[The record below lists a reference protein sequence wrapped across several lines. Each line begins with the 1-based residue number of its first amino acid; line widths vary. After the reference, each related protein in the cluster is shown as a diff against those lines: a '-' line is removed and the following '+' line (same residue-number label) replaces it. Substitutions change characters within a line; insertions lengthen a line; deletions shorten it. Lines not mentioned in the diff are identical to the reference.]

1 MTAPDARAEPP
12 IRLANEF
19 TEVVVERV
27 QTRNGARL
35 RISVPSSGHQI
46 LLCPLELEALTW
58 QDHELFSRLLQT
70 PHGPEDGSPADAF
83 AGTPGLMGWLE
94 GKRAL
99 VVGAG
104 SGIGRAVLEAFRS
117 EGAQVAALELD
128 EAKAERLAAELP
140 GCVVSQGDATS
151 LADARAAVRAVTDAF
166 GGLDVLV
173 NCVGIFDFYRS
184 LADIAD
190 DQLDAAFDEV
200 FAVNVKSQLVCV
212 RAALPELRRAGG
224 SVVLTVSTS
233 GFYPGRGGVLYVAS
247 KFAVRGCVIALA
259 HELAPEVRVNG
270 VAPGGTLGTELTGP
284 RSLGLADHVLDA
296 APGREEDLRRRTPL
310 RVALTGE
317 DHAGS
322 YVFLASDRARGITGT
337 VVHSDGGVGVNNAGP
352 AKLAFQPGGA
362 LAHLDEA
369 VPFARRSTRWGAG
382 RGPSGGGAPLQD
394 AGLGLLKPPSFG
406 LLTAMVV
413 TAQRTV
419 PTYADLCISVTVQQS
434 GHDKLRELQGKA

>member
-1 MTAPDARAEPP
+1 MA
-12 IRLANEF
+12 
-19 TEVVVERV
+19 
-27 QTRNGARL
+27 
-35 RISVPSSGHQI
+35 
-46 LLCPLELEALTW
+46 
-58 QDHELFSRLLQT
+58 
-70 PHGPEDGSPADAF
+70 
-83 AGTPGLMGWLE
+83 WLD

-104 SGIGRAVLEAFRS
+104 SGIGRAVLDAFRS

-140 GCVVSQGDATS
+140 SCVVSQGDATA
-151 LADARAAVRAVTDAF
+151 LADSRAAVRAVTDAF

-173 NCVGIFDFYRS
+173 NCVGIFDFYRG

-200 FAVNVKSQLVCV
+200 FAVNVKSQLVSV
-212 RAALPELRRAGG
+212 RAALPELRRARG

-296 APGREEDLRRRTPL
+296 APGREQDLRRRTPL
-310 RVALTGE
+310 QVALTGK

-322 YVFLASDRARGITGT
+322 YVFLASDRSRGITGT
-337 VVHSDGGVGVNNAGP
+337 VVHSDGGAGV
-352 AKLAFQPGGA
+352 K
-362 LAHLDEA
+362 
-369 VPFARRSTRWGAG
+369 
-382 RGPSGGGAPLQD
+382 
-394 AGLGLLKPPSFG
+394 
-406 LLTAMVV
+406 
-413 TAQRTV
+413 
-419 PTYADLCISVTVQQS
+419 
-434 GHDKLRELQGKA
+434 